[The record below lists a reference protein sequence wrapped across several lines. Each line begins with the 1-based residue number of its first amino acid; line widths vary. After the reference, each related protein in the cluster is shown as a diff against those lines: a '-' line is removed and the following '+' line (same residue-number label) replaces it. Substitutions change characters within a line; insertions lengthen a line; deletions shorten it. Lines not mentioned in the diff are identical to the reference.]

1 MEYSFSQLSEIAK
14 SLRERYPVGTR
25 IKLLS
30 MGDDPR
36 PIPPGTKGTIKI
48 IDDMAT
54 VHCNFDNGRYL
65 GLAYGVDHFRALSQR
80 EVLEEKCARNY
91 DKFYD
96 AVHRDIFA
104 DVDLDRFADEIEN
117 ANDNYTT
124 EILKQLHDKFV
135 EIYDT
140 DNIDELTGF
149 VQVPAIVEA
158 LQTGNYYPALVTLD
172 TDSSCEHWGVCLMT
186 PMGVIEHGG
195 IDESAE
201 EETFK
206 QHLVPYRYW
215 YTVKSENDIH
225 VDMAECPE
233 DIWDIISAA
242 TGQSF
247 EQNGGMSL

>member
-1 MEYSFSQLSEIAK
+1 
-14 SLRERYPVGTR
+14 
-25 IKLLS
+25 
-30 MGDDPR
+30 
-36 PIPPGTKGTIKI
+36 
-48 IDDMAT
+48 
-54 VHCNFDNGRYL
+54 
-65 GLAYGVDHFRALSQR
+65 
-80 EVLEEKCARNY
+80 
-91 DKFYD
+91 
-96 AVHRDIFA
+96 
-104 DVDLDRFADEIEN
+104 
-117 ANDNYTT
+117 
-124 EILKQLHDKFV
+124 
-135 EIYDT
+135 
-140 DNIDELTGF
+140 
-149 VQVPAIVEA
+149 
-158 LQTGNYYPALVTLD
+158 
-172 TDSSCEHWGVCLMT
+172 MT